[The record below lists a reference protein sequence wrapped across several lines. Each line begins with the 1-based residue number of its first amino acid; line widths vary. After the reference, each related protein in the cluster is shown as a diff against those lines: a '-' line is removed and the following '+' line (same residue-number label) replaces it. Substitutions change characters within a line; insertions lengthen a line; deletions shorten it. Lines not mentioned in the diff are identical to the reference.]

1 MAATASDG
9 AGPDVAF
16 TRARAA
22 VYELLASAFD
32 GDIETLAEAMAD
44 GSFHELASVL
54 PVAVEVD
61 PLVADDPDPEALSIG
76 YDNLFVVPGPHY
88 VPPFASAHADE
99 PSHEFESDSAFH
111 EAGSAGEL
119 YGDPA
124 ARMARR
130 YERLGFTPERG
141 DGIPDH
147 VAAQLSFLST
157 LAAARAD
164 ADDAA
169 GDALQ
174 EIERE
179 TLAAMGWLDAFDEAV
194 AGQDRAEGVFA
205 ALSRLTRTI
214 VAWDAKRA
222 RGEDD
227 TNPQRRRH
235 ESATKTTRIRNE
247 DETQPDGFDRR

>member
-1 MAATASDG
+1 MTV
-9 AGPDVAF
+9 PDTF

-22 VYELLASAFD
+22 VYDLLASVFD
-32 GDIETLAEAMAD
+32 GDVEMLTDAMAD
-44 GSFHELASVL
+44 GSFEELASVL
-54 PVAVEVD
+54 PVEIDVD
-61 PLVADDPDPEALSIG
+61 RLVASDPDPEALSVG

-99 PSHEFESDSAFH
+99 PSHEYESDSAFH

-130 YERLGFTPERG
+130 YERIGFTPERG

-147 VAAQLSFLST
+147 LAAQLSFLAT

-164 ADDAA
+164 AVNPDER
-169 GDALQ
+169 DALRNL
-174 EIERE
+174 EHE
-179 TLAAMGWLDAFDEAV
+179 TLAAMGWLDAFDGAV
-194 AGQDRAEGVFA
+194 ASQDRAEGVFA

-214 VAWDAKRA
+214 LAWDAA
-222 RGEDD
+222 R
-227 TNPQRRRH
+227 T
-235 ESATKTTRIRNE
+235 
-247 DETQPDGFDRR
+247 DRGGVTLRGD

>member
-1 MAATASDG
+1 MGATASDG
-9 AGPDVAF
+9 AGPDAGF
-16 TRARAA
+16 LRARAA
-22 VYELLASAFD
+22 VYDLLAAAFD
-32 GDIETLAEAMAD
+32 GDMETLTTAMAD
-44 GSFHELASVL
+44 GSFRELASVL
-54 PVAVEVD
+54 PVELDVD
-61 PLVADDPDPEALSIG
+61 PLVVEDPDPETLSIG

-141 DGIPDH
+141 DSIPDH
-147 VAAQLSFLST
+147 LAVQLSFLST

-164 ADDAA
+164 ADDPTTR
-169 GDALQ
+169 DELR
-174 EIERE
+174 ELEDE
-179 TLAAMGWLDAFDEAV
+179 TLASMGWLDAFDEAV

-205 ALSRLTRTI
+205 ALSRLTRTL
-214 VAWDAKRA
+214 VAWDA
-222 RGEDD
+222 
-227 TNPQRRRH
+227 
-235 ESATKTTRIRNE
+235 
-247 DETQPDGFDRR
+247 DRSER

>member
-1 MAATASDG
+1 MAATASD
-9 AGPDVAF
+9 AEF
-16 TRARAA
+16 LRARAA
-22 VYELLASAFD
+22 VYDLLAAAFD
-32 GDIETLAEAMAD
+32 GDVERLTAAMAD
-44 GSFHELASVL
+44 GSFRELASAL
-54 PVAVEVD
+54 PVEPDVG
-61 PLVADDPDPEALSIG
+61 PLVVEDPDPEALSIG

-147 VAAQLSFLST
+147 LAVQLSFLSS

-164 ADDAA
+164 ADDLTTRDELRELE
-169 GDALQ
+169 G
-174 EIERE
+174 E
-179 TLAAMGWLDAFDEAV
+179 TLAAMGWLDAFDESV
-194 AGQDRAEGVFA
+194 ADQDRAEGVFA
-205 ALSRLTRTI
+205 ALTRLTRTI

-222 RGEDD
+222 RSEAEADCD
-227 TNPQRRRH
+227 
-235 ESATKTTRIRNE
+235 E
-247 DETQPDGFDRR
+247 DESRPTSSG

>member
-1 MAATASDG
+1 MVATASDG
-9 AGPDVAF
+9 AGPDAAF
-16 TRARAA
+16 TQARAA

-32 GDIETLAEAMAD
+32 GDVETLAAAMGD
-44 GSFHELASVL
+44 GSFRELASAL
-54 PVAVEVD
+54 PVEIDIEALVVED
-61 PLVADDPDPEALSIG
+61 ADPEALSIG

-164 ADDAA
+164 ADDAERS
-169 GDALQ
+169 ALR
-174 EIERE
+174 EVERE
-179 TLAAMGWLDAFDEAV
+179 TLTAMGWLDAFDEAV

-222 RGEDD
+222 RDEAETDRD
-227 TNPQRRRH
+227 
-235 ESATKTTRIRNE
+235 E
-247 DETQPDGFDRR
+247 DECQPTSPG